1 MAWERVALVEEG
13 GTRGHDGV
21 GASDHGS
28 LPAPSPAVTYLPHV
42 DGLRALALTAVLACH
57 LHLGCPGGFLR
68 VDASFVPSGCL
79 ISRSIVPSMVAARY
93 SLTACFLRPYWR
105 LAPAS
110 VATVAGVVAAAAVLY
125 PPRLARAAGVAAV
138 DTLTANANAL
148 YMVRE
153 GGYGDSSKV
162 AKAMLPTWS
171 LAVEEQ
177 FRLMWPS
184 LLLALLR
191 GGHAAGVA
199 ETASPPPLGGGSG
212 ACRRR
217 VGGWRDHARPALCGW
232 GDGRGGRCHAAHTG

>member
-1 MAWERVALVEEG
+1 
-13 GTRGHDGV
+13 
-21 GASDHGS
+21 
-28 LPAPSPAVTYLPHV
+28 
-42 DGLRALALTAVLACH
+42 
-57 LHLGCPGGFLR
+57 
-68 VDASFVPSGCL
+68 
-79 ISRSIVPSMVAARY
+79 MVAARY